1 MPQPPFAKGG
11 LSASPP
17 LEKATSSSPPLEKG
31 GQGGISNL
39 IEQLLDRHGTGRVL
53 FRNTRAAVAGFPQRQ
68 LLAYPLARG
77 EMEAPNSDTDPR
89 IDWLIATLRELR
101 PAKVLLICAH
111 AKTVLALREELF
123 RRAGIYAAI
132 FHEHMDI
139 VERDRA
145 AAYFAAVEDGTQILL
160 CSEIGSEGR
169 NFQFVHH
176 LVLFDLPLEPDLLE
190 QRIGRLDRIGQT
202 ETIRLHV
209 PYLTDSS
216 EEVLFR
222 WYAEGLG
229 AFDAICPAAANV
241 YDRQRETLHAA
252 LENLNQ
258 AEALIAETR
267 QLTTQFNAELAAG
280 RDRLLELHSH
290 RPAVSAALVAAIA
303 EVDARRD
310 VASYMQ
316 QFWDGF
322 GVEAEPGAGG
332 SVVIRPGAEMLHE
345 TFPRLPEDG
354 LTATFT
360 RSDALAHEDRE
371 FLTWEHPMVRESME
385 LLTASDL
392 GAAAITLIHNGKF
405 AQPTLFLEMLFVA
418 DCPAPPELQIG
429 RFLPPT
435 LLRLLLDGAGRDCAD
450 EFPHETLRG
459 DCLTH
464 NSALARSV
472 IASQTARLA
481 TLIERGETLAQA
493 ALGGLETTARTQMHS
508 ALGAEV
514 ERLTALAQVNP
525 SVRPDEIAFL
535 RHRREQLD
543 RALGRVELRLDALRL
558 VVMT

>member
-1 MPQPPFAKGG
+1 
-11 LSASPP
+11 
-17 LEKATSSSPPLEKG
+17 
-31 GQGGISNL
+31 
-39 IEQLLDRHGTGRVL
+39 
-53 FRNTRAAVAGFPQRQ
+53 
-68 LLAYPLARG
+68 
-77 EMEAPNSDTDPR
+77 
-89 IDWLIATLRELR
+89 
-101 PAKVLLICAH
+101 
-111 AKTVLALREELF
+111 
-123 RRAGIYAAI
+123 
-132 FHEHMDI
+132 
-139 VERDRA
+139 
-145 AAYFAAVEDGTQILL
+145 
-160 CSEIGSEGR
+160 
-169 NFQFVHH
+169 
-176 LVLFDLPLEPDLLE
+176 
-190 QRIGRLDRIGQT
+190 
-202 ETIRLHV
+202 
-209 PYLTDSS
+209 
-216 EEVLFR
+216 
-222 WYAEGLG
+222 
-229 AFDAICPAAANV
+229 
-241 YDRQRETLHAA
+241 
-252 LENLNQ
+252 
-258 AEALIAETR
+258 
-267 QLTTQFNAELAAG
+267 
-280 RDRLLELHSH
+280 
-290 RPAVSAALVAAIA
+290 
-303 EVDARRD
+303 
-310 VASYMQ
+310 
-316 QFWDGF
+316 
-322 GVEAEPGAGG
+322 
-332 SVVIRPGAEMLHE
+332 
-345 TFPRLPEDG
+345 
-354 LTATFT
+354 
-360 RSDALAHEDRE
+360 
-371 FLTWEHPMVRESME
+371 